1 LQDDYRASR
10 LVIRCIE
17 PVAKVVGLVA
27 MRFVTTLIMEVVYRY
42 GEVMSRID
50 VAEVDGSSSDERQG
64 ADEKGFHGEEYEPVG
79 MLVGKLRANT
89 NVYYI

>member
-1 LQDDYRASR
+1 
-10 LVIRCIE
+10 
-17 PVAKVVGLVA
+17 
-27 MRFVTTLIMEVVYRY
+27 
-42 GEVMSRID
+42 MSRID